1 MPVPRHDKQRLT
13 VDLQPVGRRIEIEAG
28 KSILEAAQAAGVELV
43 AICGGEGT
51 CGTCLVRLVAGQLS
65 PATSTEQGELSE
77 ADLAAGFRLACQAHV
92 LSDVRIE
99 IPPESLSTPQ
109 RLQIEGEAVPLEL
122 DPLIVPVEV
131 ELEPPSLTD
140 LRSDLTRLR
149 QALSE
154 LGYPHVQVRLD
165 LLLELSEKL
174 RAGDWK
180 LRLALRGGQEIIAIL
195 PSAGRLIGLAVD
207 VGTTKLAAYLVDLES
222 GLTLVKAGGV
232 NPQIA
237 YGEDVI
243 SRIQYANTHRDGTGI
258 LQKKL
263 VDSLNLLVE
272 ELCAEAGCERRE
284 ILEAVV
290 VGNTAMHHL
299 FAGLP
304 VKQLGEAPYVA
315 SVGDPMEFRASQVGL
330 HLAPDAYVYLPPNVA
345 GFVGADH
352 VAMLLG
358 AGLEQVSQT
367 ALALDIGTN
376 TEISLFH
383 GGQHLSCSCASG
395 PAFEGAH
402 ITDGMRAAAGAIERV
417 RIDSQEVQVHTI
429 GEKPAVGICGSG
441 ILDTVAQLLAAGL
454 LDARGVLQ
462 GEHSRLRGEGA
473 QTTFI
478 LAPDDQSGMGREIKV
493 TRQDINEIQLAKGA
507 IRAGIE
513 ILLHEAGIQDQR
525 IQLFVVAG
533 AFGTYLDPKSAM
545 RIGMFPE
552 LPLERFRQVGNAAG
566 SGARLLLLS
575 QRMRRVAEELAED
588 VHYIELANH
597 PDFMNIYMKALT
609 FP

>member
-545 RIGMFPE
+545 HIGMFPE

-575 QRMRRVAEELAED
+575 QRMRRVAEALAEN

-597 PDFMNIYMKALT
+597 PDFMNIYMKALALS
-609 FP
+609 